1 MVLPAIGAVS
11 SSATGTGTQRLVR
24 VTMTPLPG
32 EDQNVELLLDAGS
45 ARRYTR
51 DFELDAGDVVF
62 TVADLP
68 NGSWRLRVIVDG
80 AMSRPTMTA
89 GVYSG
94 PTLVVP

>member
-1 MVLPAIGAVS
+1 MTIRDADLANRRAN
-11 SSATGTGTQRLVR
+11 QR
-24 VTMTPLPG
+24 G
-32 EDQNVELLLDAGS
+32 NCG
-45 ARRYTR
+45 ARRSTR